1 MNKIHLLCNA
11 HLDPVW
17 LWPREEGVA
26 EAISTFR
33 VAADFCEQYDSFIFN
48 HNEAVLYEWVEE
60 HEPVLFARI
69 QKLVKEGKW
78 HILGG
83 WYLQPDC
90 LMPSAEG
97 FLRQIEVGNRY
108 FMEKFGVKPTTAI
121 NFDSFG
127 HTRGLVQIMKKSGYD
142 SYIFMRPNG
151 IIPEHDFIW
160 KGADGSTL
168 HAHCIRGGYNTNR
181 GTAKKRLERVI
192 EGPHTNPELMLWGIG
207 NHGGGPS
214 KVDLEAI
221 NETIREHP
229 EVEILHST
237 GEDYMADVDWSK
249 VKTEERSMQ
258 HIFVGCYT
266 SMSRVKQAYRAIENE
281 LITTEKMMAAAGI
294 EGDLSEAEKAMLF
307 SQFHDVLPG
316 TMIKKAEDQILRLL
330 GYGREILNRMSNK
343 AFFRLAEGQPKGKPG
358 EIPVLVFNPH
368 PYPVTQQIEIEFQLS
383 DQNWTENQ
391 VTLVKVRDEQGNYL
405 PAQNEKE
412 SSSLNLDWRK
422 RVVFEATL
430 QPMCINRFDCELYI
444 EAASKRPIAPCPET
458 ETHYTF
464 DNGTMQVRINK
475 ETGLLDQYTVNG
487 IDYLKAGSAR
497 LRVFKDHEDPWKM
510 DNQIYAEQIGSFEAV
525 SAEEANAFRGYPDA
539 KHPNLLVIE
548 NGDVRTKLQA
558 VLKNRSSYAV
568 VTYIL
573 PKNGSHID
581 LQIKLLANDANTMY
595 KLTFD
600 TPLKDADFIGQTAY
614 GIEPL
619 RKDGQE
625 VCYQKWCAFKG
636 ENACFAVLNKGH
648 YGGSA
653 EEGKLNISVL
663 RTPVYSA
670 HPIPNRQLTDDD
682 RNHDHVDMGEHDFEF
697 RLTVDGAHLDKDA
710 ESFNQQVY
718 AFSFFP
724 SGAGEKKDTSLS
736 LSNQKILLTSCRK
749 QGDQLLLR
757 LYNGSETA
765 ETVTLTTKKCNFTL
779 QFTSFEAK
787 ALVLEG
793 EKLTETSLS
802 FIE

>member
-33 VAADFCEQYDSFIFN
+33 VAADFCEQYDGFIFN

-60 HEPVLFARI
+60 HEPTLFARI
-69 QKLVKEGKW
+69 QRLVKEGKW
-78 HILGG
+78 HIMGG

-108 FMEKFGVKPTTAI
+108 FMDKFGVKPTTAV
-121 NFDSFG
+121 NVDSFG

-160 KGADGSTL
+160 KGQDGSTL

-192 EGPHTNPELMLWGIG
+192 ESPHTDPELMLWGIG

-214 KVDLEAI
+214 KIDLEAL
-221 NETIREHP
+221 NEVAKEHP
-229 EVEILHST
+229 ETDIRHST
-237 GEDYMADVDWSK
+237 PEDYMAEVDWSK

-266 SMSRVKQAYRAIENE
+266 SMSRVKHAYRAIENE

-330 GYGREILNRMSNK
+330 GYGREILNRMSQK
-343 AFFRLAEGQPKGKPG
+343 AFFRLAEGQPKGKEG

-368 PYPVTQQIEIEFQLS
+368 PYPVTQEIEIELQLS
-383 DQNWTENQ
+383 DQNWNDNEC
-391 VTLVKVRDEQGNYL
+391 TLVRVRDEAGNYL

-422 RVVFEATL
+422 RVIFEATL

-444 EAASKRPIAPCPET
+444 EAATQRPIAPCPEN
-458 ETHYTF
+458 ETHYLF
-464 DNGTMQVRINK
+464 DNGKMQVKINK
-475 ETGLLDQYTVNG
+475 DTGLLDQYTVHG
-487 IDYLKAGSAR
+487 VDYLKEGSAL

-510 DNQIYAEQIGSFEAV
+510 DNSIYAEQIGQFEAV
-525 SAEEANAFRGYPDA
+525 TVEEANAFRGYPEE
-539 KHPNLLVIE
+539 KLPNLLVIE
-548 NGDVRTKLQA
+548 NGAVRTKLQA
-558 VLKNRSSYAV
+558 VLKNRNSYAV

-573 PKNGSHID
+573 PKNGEHID

-600 TPLKDADFIGQTAY
+600 TALQEPAFIGQTAY
-614 GIEPL
+614 GVEPL
-619 RKDGQE
+619 RQDGKE
-625 VCYQKWCAFKG
+625 ACYQKWCAFKT
-636 ENACFAVLNKGH
+636 EDACFAVLNRGH

-653 EEGKLNISVL
+653 EESKLNVSVL

-670 HPIPNRQLTDDD
+670 HPIPNRQLTDHD
-682 RNHDHVDMGEHDFEF
+682 RNHDHIDMGEHNFEF
-697 RLTVDGAHLDKDA
+697 RLQVNGATLDKDA
-710 ESFNQQVY
+710 ESFNQPVY
-718 AFSFFP
+718 AFTFFP
-724 SGAGEKKDTSLS
+724 NGEGEKKDTALT
-736 LSNQKILLTSCRK
+736 LSNEKILLTSCRK
-749 QGDQLLLR
+749 EGNKLLLR

-765 ETVTLTTKKCNFTL
+765 ETATLTAKECNFTL
-779 QFTSFEAK
+779 QFTPYEAK
-787 ALVLEG
+787 ALVLEDG
-793 EKLTETSLS
+793 KCTETTLS
-802 FIE
+802 FI